1 VHGCLGD
8 GVGFGTAVVGNAVNT
23 YEQVQATVSVVDP
36 PTVAVKFSTW
46 PATTVTA
53 LGVTVTVTTF
63 ALELP
68 QPDITTAAPAAQ
80 IPKIAFIAVRQ
91 LMDEIS
97 LMNSPRAL
105 PTVLLNL
112 SLCSKLV
119 RPRLP

>member
-1 VHGCLGD
+1 VQAAAFVWTGLG
-8 GVGFGTAVVGNAVNT
+8 VAVVGNGVYT
-23 YEQVQATVSVVDP
+23 YVQVQATVNVVAP

-91 LMDEIS
+91 LMDEFS

-105 PTVLLNL
+105 PTVLLKL
-112 SLCSKLV
+112 ALCSKLV
-119 RPRLP
+119 PPRLP